1 TRHRQRSIH
10 SPQPY
15 LRELFELFPRV
26 SRTQSPSI
34 YPRSDFSAF
43 AFQVSPPC
51 SKVFHCRFW
60 RIFKCKVLDAREEI
74 CAVTRNLFSPP
85 LRPFLACHWVPCP
98 TWALPSPLSS
108 LTPLVPTSR

>member
-1 TRHRQRSIH
+1 MGSCLLSSSHISSVSLTAPTRHRQRSIH

-26 SRTQSPSI
+26 SRTQSSSI

-43 AFQVSPPC
+43 CFPGQPPC
-51 SKVFHCRFW
+51 SKVFHCRFR

-85 LRPFLACHWVPCP
+85 LRPFLAC
-98 TWALPSPLSS
+98 
-108 LTPLVPTSR
+108 